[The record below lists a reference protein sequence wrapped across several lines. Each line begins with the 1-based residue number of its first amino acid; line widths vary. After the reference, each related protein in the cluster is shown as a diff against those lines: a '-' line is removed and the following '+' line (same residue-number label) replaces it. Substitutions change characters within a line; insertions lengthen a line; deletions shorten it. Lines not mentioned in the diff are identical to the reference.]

1 MNKKSIISLF
11 TGAALM
17 FSMPSC
23 TDLDETVY
31 DKIPA
36 ENFGK
41 TDGEINSII
50 GPAYNTFKRY
60 FSDACIAFYRNAQE
74 IWRSYLPVKVVT
86 GMMVVSIVS
95 YTCTHGLRIPQ
106 P

>member
-36 ENFGK
+36 EE
-41 TDGEINSII
+41 TDGAAGEGLPSSI
-50 GPAYNTFKRY
+50 GCCA
-60 FSDACIAFYRNAQE
+60 SC
-74 IWRSYLPVKVVT
+74 
-86 GMMVVSIVS
+86 
-95 YTCTHGLRIPQ
+95 
-106 P
+106 

>member
-41 TDGEINSII
+41 TDGEINSL
-50 GPAYNTFKRY
+50 THVLL
-60 FSDACIAFYRNAQE
+60 YRNAQE

>member
-50 GPAYNTFKRY
+50 GPISLTHVLL
-60 FSDACIAFYRNAQE
+60 YRNAQE

>member
-60 FSDACIAFYRNAQE
+60 FSDACIALSECSGDMAVV
-74 IWRSYLPVKVVT
+74 LPVKVVT

>member
-50 GPAYNTFKRY
+50 GPAYTTY
-60 FSDACIAFYRNAQE
+60 
-74 IWRSYLPVKVVT
+74 
-86 GMMVVSIVS
+86 
-95 YTCTHGLRIPQ
+95 
-106 P
+106 

>member
-31 DKIPA
+31 DLSLIH
-36 ENFGK
+36 
-41 TDGEINSII
+41 I
-50 GPAYNTFKRY
+50 
-60 FSDACIAFYRNAQE
+60 
-74 IWRSYLPVKVVT
+74 
-86 GMMVVSIVS
+86 
-95 YTCTHGLRIPQ
+95 
-106 P
+106 

>member
-1 MNKKSIISLF
+1 
-11 TGAALM
+11 
-17 FSMPSC
+17 MPSC

-41 TDGEINSII
+41 PMVKSIRSLA
-50 GPAYNTFKRY
+50 PAYNTFKNDI
-60 FSDACIAFYRNAQE
+60 SLTHVLLYRNAQE

>member
-31 DKIPA
+31 DKIAA

-41 TDGEINSII
+41 TEGEI
-50 GPAYNTFKRY
+50 
-60 FSDACIAFYRNAQE
+60 
-74 IWRSYLPVKVVT
+74 VKVVT

>member
-1 MNKKSIISLF
+1 
-11 TGAALM
+11 M

-41 TDGEINSII
+41 TDGENQFESLALHTIHLKDISL
-50 GPAYNTFKRY
+50 THV
-60 FSDACIAFYRNAQE
+60 
-74 IWRSYLPVKVVT
+74 LPLSECSGDMAVVPTVKVVT

>member
-60 FSDACIAFYRNAQE
+60 FSDACIALSECSGDMAVVPTRKGGDWYDGGQYRELHMHAWTAN
-74 IWRSYLPVKVVT
+74 T
-86 GMMVVSIVS
+86 
-95 YTCTHGLRIPQ
+95 
-106 P
+106 

>member
-41 TDGEINSII
+41 TDGEFDHW
-50 GPAYNTFKRY
+50 P
-60 FSDACIAFYRNAQE
+60 CIQY
-74 IWRSYLPVKVVT
+74 I
-86 GMMVVSIVS
+86 
-95 YTCTHGLRIPQ
+95 
-106 P
+106 